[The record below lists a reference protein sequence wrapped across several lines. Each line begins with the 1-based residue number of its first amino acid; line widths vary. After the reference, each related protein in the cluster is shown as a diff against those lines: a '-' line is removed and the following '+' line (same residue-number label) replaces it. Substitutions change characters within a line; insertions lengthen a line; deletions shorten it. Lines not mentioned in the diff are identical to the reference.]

1 MEREYVITPDS
12 SLDLRDMSGSQFANR
27 DVLTAVAFL
36 ESMGL
41 PQPMLSATR
50 KQVEQGKL
58 DFSTS
63 LEYKMYSRHD
73 KPVEE

>member
-1 MEREYVITPDS
+1 MCH
-12 SLDLRDMSGSQFANR
+12 LRPRIILTRRVS
-27 DVLTAVAFL
+27 TAVAFL

-41 PQPMLSATR
+41 PKPMLSATR

-58 DFSTS
+58 DFSTG

-73 KPVEE
+73 KPANEE

>member
-1 MEREYVITPDS
+1 MEREYVSTT
-12 SLDLRDMSGSQFANR
+12 DLKFTSIIADLLPPFL
-27 DVLTAVAFL
+27 VTAVAFL

-41 PQPMLSATR
+41 PHPMLTVTR

-58 DFSTS
+58 DLTTS
-63 LEYKMYSRHD
+63 LEYRMYSRHD